1 MIGLSEQ
8 KESFF
13 KSSFFI
19 RTCSGAV
26 LVLLILFLLLNG
38 GNILLAG
45 LGIIS
50 LIGVFELYRVV
61 KIQDKPLG
69 FVGYLMT
76 AAYYAHLYLAP
87 GASDQMVFLFIA
99 SLILFLTVY
108 VLCFPGYASEQVMT
122 AFFGLFYVPVMLS
135 YIYQCRSLEGG
146 IYLVW
151 LVFLCS
157 WGCDTCAYLAGI
169 TFGKHKMAPILSP
182 KKSVEGAVGGVLGAV
197 LLGALFGHVFRT
209 QIPFA
214 NPAAACGVICGVG
227 SLISMIGDL
236 AASAIKR
243 NHEVKD
249 YGRLIPGHGGIL
261 DRFDSVI
268 FTAPVIYYTVLYF
281 TMKALSSG

>member
-1 MIGLSEQ
+1 MAEQ

-19 RTCSGAV
+19 RTCSGVV

-50 LIGVFELYRVV
+50 LIGVFELYRVM
-61 KIQDKPLG
+61 KIQNKLLG
-69 FVGYLMT
+69 FVGYLM
-76 AAYYAHLYLAP
+76 AALYYLHLYFAP
-87 GASDQMVFLFIA
+87 ENSDQLIFLFILT
-99 SLILFLTVY
+99 LILLLAVY
-108 VLCFPGYASEQVMT
+108 VFYFPAYGTEQVMT

-135 YIYQCRSLEGG
+135 YIYQCRILEGG
-146 IYLVW
+146 VYLVW

-169 TFGKHKMAPILSP
+169 TLGKHKMAPVLSP
-182 KKSVEGAVGGVLGAV
+182 KKSVEGAIGGVLGAI
-197 LLGALFGHVFRT
+197 LLGALFGYVFRLH
-209 QIPFA
+209 IPFA
-214 NPAAACGVICGVG
+214 SPSVGCAVICGIG

-249 YGRLIPGHGGIL
+249 YGTLIPGHGGIL

-268 FTAPVIYYTVLYF
+268 FTAPIIYYTVLYF
-281 TMKALSSG
+281 IR

>member
-1 MIGLSEQ
+1 MSEQ

-19 RTCSGAV
+19 RTRSGIILVLAA
-26 LVLLILFLLLNG
+26 LVLLLTG

-50 LIGVFELYRVV
+50 LVGVFELYRVMHIH
-61 KIQDKPLG
+61 KKLLG
-69 FVGYLMT
+69 YVGYL
-76 AAYYAHLYLAP
+76 AAVVYYVHLYLAP
-87 GASDQMVFLFIA
+87 EKSDRLVFLFILA
-99 SLILFLTVY
+99 LILFLAVY
-108 VLCFPGYASEQVMT
+108 VLCFPTYHCEQVMT

-135 YIYQCRSLEGG
+135 YIYQCRVLEGG
-146 IYLVW
+146 AYLVW

-169 TFGKHKMAPILSP
+169 TLGKHKMAPILSP
-182 KKSVEGAVGGVLGAV
+182 KKSVEGGIGGVLGAI
-197 LLGALFGHVFRT
+197 LLGALFGYVFRG

-214 NPAAACGVICGVG
+214 SPSFSCAVICGIG
-227 SLISMIGDL
+227 SVISMIGDL

-243 NHEVKD
+243 NHNVKD
-249 YGRLIPGHGGIL
+249 YGTLIPGHGGIL

-281 TMKALSSG
+281 IS

>member
-1 MIGLSEQ
+1 MAEQ

-50 LIGVFELYRVV
+50 LIGVFELYRVM
-61 KIQDKPLG
+61 KIHNKLLG
-69 FVGYLMT
+69 LVGYLMT
-76 AAYYAHLYLAP
+76 VFYYLHLYLAP
-87 GASDQMVFLFIA
+87 ENSDQLVFLFIVA
-99 SLILFLTVY
+99 LILFLTVY
-108 VLCFPGYASEQVMT
+108 VLCFPGYESEQVMT

-135 YIYQCRSLEGG
+135 YIYQCRIVEGG
-146 IYLVW
+146 VYLVW

-169 TFGKHKMAPILSP
+169 TMGKHKMAPVLSP
-182 KKSVEGAVGGVLGAV
+182 KKSVEGAIGGVLGAV
-197 LLGALFGHVFRT
+197 LLGALFGYVFRM

-214 NPAAACGVICGVG
+214 SPAFACGVVCGIG

-249 YGRLIPGHGGIL
+249 YGTLIPGHGGIL

-268 FTAPVIYYTVLYF
+268 FTAPIIYYTILYF
-281 TMKALSSG
+281 M